1 MTERKI
7 ELPSSEQLAKTA
19 ESFVGLGR
27 KVAGEWLDV
36 GRSVLVAT
44 AETLKSTSDALG
56 ALSDRMSRNDSRS

>member
-27 KVAGEWLDV
+27 KVASEWLDV
-36 GRSVLVAT
+36 GRSALGAA
-44 AETLKSTSDALG
+44 AETLKSTSNALG
-56 ALSDRMSRNDSRS
+56 ALSDRISRDDNRS